1 MVRRRGGINIGRK
14 GQVSGNGQT
23 RASSQFTFP
32 IVDGNREYT
41 LALFPVQKYDQT
53 PAYYSTYNLFPGL
66 SPGMVIR
73 VTGIIVDIASG
84 SVPGACQYIDMNL
97 ARVVCNF
104 SDGCSPV
111 TTEDTTTTNFENDGT
126 RNSPCITL
134 GAYGQF
140 RQRIP
145 MASNA
150 QYCTLASSH
159 LATGATTFTCPVLG
173 SLIVTKGFVGYC
185 TVTVTYQ
192 VGASRVLS
200 SPVPA
205 MTWHDVEQPQE

>member
-14 GQVSGNGQT
+14 GQISGNGQT
-23 RASSQFTFP
+23 RASSQFAFP

-41 LALFPVQKYDQT
+41 LALFPIEKYDET
-53 PAYYSTYNLFPGL
+53 PTQYRTYNLFPGL

-73 VTGIIVDIASG
+73 VTGIIIDIASG
-84 SVPGACQYIDMNL
+84 SVPGACQYIDLNL
-97 ARVVCNF
+97 AHVSCKF

-111 TTEDTTTTNFENDGT
+111 TTDDRNTLGLQNDGT
-126 RNSPCITL
+126 RNSPCFTL

-150 QYCTLASSH
+150 QYCTLTTSRTTSGAS
-159 LATGATTFTCPVLG
+159 TFTCPALG
-173 SLIVTKGFVGYC
+173 SLMVTKGFVGYC

-192 VGASRVLS
+192 VGASRVLA